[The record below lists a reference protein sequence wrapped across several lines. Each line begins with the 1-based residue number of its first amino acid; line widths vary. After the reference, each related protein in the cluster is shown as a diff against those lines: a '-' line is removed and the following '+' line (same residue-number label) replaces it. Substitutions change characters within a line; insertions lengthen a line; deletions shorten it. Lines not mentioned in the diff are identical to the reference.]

1 MLNDRW
7 RTRVEPSAFGYVR
20 AIEIQYDIFAIEFQ
34 YDIFGGNKLPGLL
47 VIHVLRTHDVY
58 RRSDGNELFAHNL
71 HVDCCSCWCYL
82 IRDLK
87 CAKIGL

>member
-1 MLNDRW
+1 M
-7 RTRVEPSAFGYVR
+7 R
-20 AIEIQYDIFAIEFQ
+20 ASELQYDIFAIEFQ
-34 YDIFGGNKLPGLL
+34 YDIIGGNKLPGLL
-47 VIHVLRTHDVY
+47 VIHVLRTHNVY
-58 RRSDGNELFAHNL
+58 SRSDGNELFAHNL